1 MSSEENKLNVNQQLR
16 SAASGEL
23 QLSTLC
29 KGKHIQ

>member
-1 MSSEENKLNVNQQLR
+1 MSSEENKVNANQQVR

-23 QLSTLC
+23 QLSPLC